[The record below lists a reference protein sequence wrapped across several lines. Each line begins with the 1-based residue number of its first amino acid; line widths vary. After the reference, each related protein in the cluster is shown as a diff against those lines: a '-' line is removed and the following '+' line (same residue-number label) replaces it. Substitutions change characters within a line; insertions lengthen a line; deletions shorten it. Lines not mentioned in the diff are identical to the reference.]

1 MDRNSSS
8 SFTSVGCI
16 RDILV
21 LEVGWGKMVSW
32 KAFLRES
39 TARMGL
45 VDSVENKNLC
55 YQENVSPWWRK
66 SGYNPLVCVVLWYI
80 WVRYNRGT
88 S

>member
-21 LEVGWGKMVSW
+21 LEVGWSKMISW

-39 TARMGL
+39 TARRGL

-55 YQENVSPWWRK
+55 YQENVSPWGRK
-66 SGYNPLVCVVLWYI
+66 SGYNPLVCVVLCYI